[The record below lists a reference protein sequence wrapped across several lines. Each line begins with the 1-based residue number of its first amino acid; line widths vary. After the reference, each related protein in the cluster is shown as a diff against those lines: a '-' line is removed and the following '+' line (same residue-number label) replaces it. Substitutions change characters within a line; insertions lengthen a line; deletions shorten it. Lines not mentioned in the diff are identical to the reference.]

1 MKKTKR
7 KAVINLIIFFLLL
20 AGGIYMAIA
29 GVGQNESGKTA
40 NVPLG
45 LDLQGG
51 LSVTYEIQDE
61 KPTSDEIKATVDK
74 LQRRVDAYSSEG
86 EVYQEGNDRITV
98 EIPLNTE
105 KVDAHDVL
113 DELGQ
118 PGQLL
123 FLDSENYTIWQQ
135 NQNNGTNDA
144 YEAVLT
150 GSDIKNAQA
159 GVDDSG
165 TVKDYVV
172 QLQFT
177 DEGAQKFATAT
188 AANIGKPIY
197 IIYDGAVASAPTVQ
211 SAITDGNAVINKI
224 SSYDEAE
231 SLAST
236 IKIGALPLELKQI
249 QYNIVGAKLGQKAVS
264 TSLIA
269 GAIGFGLVC
278 ILMIVL
284 YRFPGFIASLALTG
298 YVVLML
304 LILSIRHITLTLPGI
319 AGIILSIGMAV
330 DANVIIFTRIREEI
344 SAGSGVRAAV
354 KAGFSKALSAILDGN
369 ITTLIATIVLMILG
383 SGSIKGFAVTL
394 MLGIVLSMF
403 TALFVTKMLLNSFLE
418 LGVQNPKMYGKAK
431 EPKIHGYVKNFKIC
445 GVASLIVII
454 AGLAFLG
461 VNHSRIGKSLN
472 YSLEFT
478 GGTSTTA
485 TFAEDDVYTLERAES
500 EVAPVIAETAGIDAG
515 TIQIQTVEGN
525 NQVIFK
531 TSELTEEQSAK
542 IDDLLK
548 SQFKATEV
556 DNQSISST
564 ISGEMKKDA
573 IVAIAVSSVLMLLY
587 IAFRFSDV
595 KFGVSAVLALV
606 HDVLV
611 VFAAYSI
618 GTLSVGNTFIACMLT
633 IVGYSINATIVIFDR
648 IRENM
653 RGRKK
658 VEDEKLKEIVNTSVT
673 ETLTRSIYTSLTTF
687 VMVAILY
694 VMGVSS
700 IKEFAAP
707 LMVGI
712 IGGAYSSVCIT
723 GALWYTM
730 KTFRKNR
737 VAAPAAAAASAKISS
752 EKSEKKVKQPSGQ
765 QTAQQQPK
773 KKNRKRVAERLAAQE
788 ATKRQNDEEKSE

>member
-197 IIYDGAVASAPTVQ
+197 IIYDGAVANAPTVQ

-369 ITTLIATIVLMILG
+369 ITTLIATVVLMILG

-633 IVGYSINATIVIFDR
+633 IVGYSINATIIIFDR

-653 RGRKK
+653 RTQ
-658 VEDEKLKEIVNTSVT
+658 DSKESLEELVNKSIGQTF
-673 ETLTRSIYTSLTTF
+673 TRTIYTSLTTF
-687 VMVAILY
+687 IMVFVLF
-694 VMGVSS
+694 VMGVTSL
-700 IKEFAAP
+700 KEFTFT
-707 LMVGI
+707 LMLGI
-712 IGGAYSSVCIT
+712 VCGAYSSVCIT
-723 GALWYTM
+723 GPLWYTM
-730 KTFRKNR
+730 K
-737 VAAPAAAAASAKISS
+737 
-752 EKSEKKVKQPSGQ
+752 KKFS
-765 QTAQQQPK
+765 
-773 KKNRKRVAERLAAQE
+773 KKNA
-788 ATKRQNDEEKSE
+788 

>member
-369 ITTLIATIVLMILG
+369 ITTLIATVVLMILG

-454 AGLAFLG
+454 AGP
-461 VNHSRIGKSLN
+461 VS
-472 YSLEFT
+472 
-478 GGTSTTA
+478 
-485 TFAEDDVYTLERAES
+485 YTHLRAH
-500 EVAPVIAETAGIDAG
+500 ET
-515 TIQIQTVEGN
+515 
-525 NQVIFK
+525 
-531 TSELTEEQSAK
+531 
-542 IDDLLK
+542 
-548 SQFKATEV
+548 
-556 DNQSISST
+556 
-564 ISGEMKKDA
+564 
-573 IVAIAVSSVLMLLY
+573 
-587 IAFRFSDV
+587 
-595 KFGVSAVLALV
+595 
-606 HDVLV
+606 
-611 VFAAYSI
+611 
-618 GTLSVGNTFIACMLT
+618 
-633 IVGYSINATIVIFDR
+633 
-648 IRENM
+648 
-653 RGRKK
+653 
-658 VEDEKLKEIVNTSVT
+658 
-673 ETLTRSIYTSLTTF
+673 
-687 VMVAILY
+687 
-694 VMGVSS
+694 
-700 IKEFAAP
+700 
-707 LMVGI
+707 
-712 IGGAYSSVCIT
+712 
-723 GALWYTM
+723 
-730 KTFRKNR
+730 
-737 VAAPAAAAASAKISS
+737 
-752 EKSEKKVKQPSGQ
+752 
-765 QTAQQQPK
+765 
-773 KKNRKRVAERLAAQE
+773 
-788 ATKRQNDEEKSE
+788 

>member
-7 KAVINLIIFFLLL
+7 KAVINLVIFFLLL

-369 ITTLIATIVLMILG
+369 ITTLIATVVLMILG

-633 IVGYSINATIVIFDR
+633 IVGYSINATIIIFDR

-653 RGRKK
+653 RTQ
-658 VEDEKLKEIVNTSVT
+658 DSKESLEELVNKSIGQTF
-673 ETLTRSIYTSLTTF
+673 TRTIYTSLTTF
-687 VMVAILY
+687 IMVFVLF
-694 VMGVSS
+694 VMGVTSL
-700 IKEFAAP
+700 KEFTFT
-707 LMVGI
+707 LMLGI
-712 IGGAYSSVCIT
+712 VCGAYSSVCIT
-723 GALWYTM
+723 GPLWYTM
-730 KTFRKNR
+730 K
-737 VAAPAAAAASAKISS
+737 
-752 EKSEKKVKQPSGQ
+752 KKFS
-765 QTAQQQPK
+765 
-773 KKNRKRVAERLAAQE
+773 KKNA
-788 ATKRQNDEEKSE
+788 

>member
-29 GVGQNESGKTA
+29 GVGKNESGKTA

-61 KPTSDEIKATVDK
+61 KPTNDEIDATVDK
-74 LQRRVDAYSSEG
+74 LQRRVDEYSSEG

-113 DELGQ
+113 DQLGQ

-123 FLDSENYTIWQQ
+123 FLDSDNYTIWQQ
-135 NQNNGTNDA
+135 NQTNGTTDA

-224 SSYDEAE
+224 SDYDEAE
-231 SLAST
+231 NLAAT

-269 GAIGFGLVC
+269 GAIGFALVC

-284 YRFPGFIASLALTG
+284 YRFPGFIASLALSG
-298 YVVLML
+298 YVVLLL

-369 ITTLIATIVLMILG
+369 ITTLIATVVLMILG

-403 TALFVTKMLLNSFLE
+403 TALFVTKMLLNAFVE

-445 GVASLIVII
+445 GIASLIVII
-454 AGLAFLG
+454 TGLAFLG

-500 EVAPVIAETAGIDAG
+500 EVAPAIAEAVGIEAG

-595 KFGVSAVLALV
+595 KFGISAVLALV

-633 IVGYSINATIVIFDR
+633 IVGYSINATIIIFDR

-653 RGRKK
+653 RTQ
-658 VEDEKLKEIVNTSVT
+658 DSKESLEELVNKSIGQTF
-673 ETLTRSIYTSLTTF
+673 TRTIYTSLTTF
-687 VMVAILY
+687 IMVFVLF
-694 VMGVSS
+694 VMGVASL
-700 IKEFAAP
+700 KEFTFT
-707 LMVGI
+707 LMLGI
-712 IGGAYSSVCIT
+712 VCGAYSSVCIT
-723 GALWYTM
+723 GPLWYTM
-730 KTFRKNR
+730 K
-737 VAAPAAAAASAKISS
+737 
-752 EKSEKKVKQPSGQ
+752 KKFS
-765 QTAQQQPK
+765 
-773 KKNRKRVAERLAAQE
+773 KKNA
-788 ATKRQNDEEKSE
+788 

>member
-51 LSVTYEIQDE
+51 LSVTYEVQDE

-211 SAITDGNAVINKI
+211 NAITDGNAVINKI

-369 ITTLIATIVLMILG
+369 ITTLIATVVLMILG

-633 IVGYSINATIVIFDR
+633 IVGYSINATIIIFDR

-653 RGRKK
+653 RTQ
-658 VEDEKLKEIVNTSVT
+658 DSKESLEELVNKSIGQTF
-673 ETLTRSIYTSLTTF
+673 TRTIYTSLTTF
-687 VMVAILY
+687 IMVFVLF
-694 VMGVSS
+694 VMGVTSL
-700 IKEFAAP
+700 KEFTFT
-707 LMVGI
+707 LMLGI
-712 IGGAYSSVCIT
+712 VCGAYSSVCIT
-723 GALWYTM
+723 GPLWYTM
-730 KTFRKNR
+730 K
-737 VAAPAAAAASAKISS
+737 
-752 EKSEKKVKQPSGQ
+752 KKFS
-765 QTAQQQPK
+765 
-773 KKNRKRVAERLAAQE
+773 KKNA
-788 ATKRQNDEEKSE
+788 

>member
-74 LQRRVDAYSSEG
+74 LQRRVDSYSSEG
-86 EVYQEGNDRITV
+86 EVYQEGDDRITV

-113 DELGQ
+113 DQLGQ

-123 FLDSENYTIWQQ
+123 FLDSENYTIWQK

-177 DEGAQKFATAT
+177 EEGAQKFATAT

-197 IIYDGAVASAPTVQ
+197 IIYDGKVASAPTVQ

-224 SSYDEAE
+224 SNYDEAE
-231 SLAST
+231 NLAAT

-278 ILMIVL
+278 ILMIIL

-369 ITTLIATIVLMILG
+369 ITTLIATVVLMILG

-633 IVGYSINATIVIFDR
+633 IVGYSINATIIIFDR

-653 RGRKK
+653 RTQ
-658 VEDEKLKEIVNTSVT
+658 DSKESLEELVNKSIGQTF
-673 ETLTRSIYTSLTTF
+673 TRTIYTSLTTF
-687 VMVAILY
+687 IMVFVLF
-694 VMGVSS
+694 VMGVTSL
-700 IKEFAAP
+700 KEFTFT
-707 LMVGI
+707 LMLGI
-712 IGGAYSSVCIT
+712 VCGAYSSVCIT
-723 GALWYTM
+723 GPLWYTM
-730 KTFRKNR
+730 K
-737 VAAPAAAAASAKISS
+737 
-752 EKSEKKVKQPSGQ
+752 KKFS
-765 QTAQQQPK
+765 
-773 KKNRKRVAERLAAQE
+773 KKNA
-788 ATKRQNDEEKSE
+788 

>member
-20 AGGIYMAIA
+20 AGGIYMVIA

-369 ITTLIATIVLMILG
+369 ITTLIATVVLMILG

-633 IVGYSINATIVIFDR
+633 IVGYSINATIIIFDR

-653 RGRKK
+653 RTQ
-658 VEDEKLKEIVNTSVT
+658 DSKESLEELVNKSIGQTF
-673 ETLTRSIYTSLTTF
+673 TRTIYTSLTTF
-687 VMVAILY
+687 IMVFVLF
-694 VMGVSS
+694 VMGVTSL
-700 IKEFAAP
+700 KEFTFT
-707 LMVGI
+707 LMLGI
-712 IGGAYSSVCIT
+712 VCGAYSSVCIT
-723 GALWYTM
+723 GPLWYTM
-730 KTFRKNR
+730 K
-737 VAAPAAAAASAKISS
+737 
-752 EKSEKKVKQPSGQ
+752 KKFS
-765 QTAQQQPK
+765 
-773 KKNRKRVAERLAAQE
+773 KKNA
-788 ATKRQNDEEKSE
+788 

>member
-278 ILMIVL
+278 ILVIVL

-369 ITTLIATIVLMILG
+369 ITTLIATVVLMILG

-633 IVGYSINATIVIFDR
+633 IVGYSINATIIIFDR

-653 RGRKK
+653 RTQ
-658 VEDEKLKEIVNTSVT
+658 DSKESLEELVNKSIGQTF
-673 ETLTRSIYTSLTTF
+673 TRTIYTSLTTF
-687 VMVAILY
+687 IMVFVLF
-694 VMGVSS
+694 VMGVTSL
-700 IKEFAAP
+700 KEFTFT
-707 LMVGI
+707 LMLGI
-712 IGGAYSSVCIT
+712 VCGAYSSVCIT
-723 GALWYTM
+723 GPLWYTM
-730 KTFRKNR
+730 K
-737 VAAPAAAAASAKISS
+737 
-752 EKSEKKVKQPSGQ
+752 KKFS
-765 QTAQQQPK
+765 
-773 KKNRKRVAERLAAQE
+773 KKNA
-788 ATKRQNDEEKSE
+788 

>member
-29 GVGQNESGKTA
+29 GVGKNESGKTA

-61 KPTSDEIKATVDK
+61 KPTSDEIDATVDK

-105 KVDAHDVL
+105 KVDAHEVL

-123 FLDSENYTIWQQ
+123 FLDSENYTIWQS
-135 NQNNGTNDA
+135 NQTNGTSDA

-188 AANIGKPIY
+188 AANIGQPIY

-224 SSYDEAE
+224 SSYEEAE
-231 SLAST
+231 NLAST

-269 GAIGFGLVC
+269 GAIGFALVC

-284 YRFPGFIASLALTG
+284 YRFPGVIASLALTG

-369 ITTLIATIVLMILG
+369 ITTLIATVVLMILG

-403 TALFVTKMLLNSFLE
+403 TALYVTKMLLNSFLE
-418 LGVQNPKMYGKAK
+418 LGVQNLKMYGKAK
-431 EPKIHGYVKNFKIC
+431 EPRIHGYVKNFKIC
-445 GVASLIVII
+445 GVASLLVII
-454 AGLAFLG
+454 TGLAFLG

-500 EVAPVIAETAGIDAG
+500 EVAPAIAEAVGIEAG

-531 TSELTEEQSAK
+531 TSELTEEQSEK
-542 IDDLLK
+542 IDDMLK
-548 SQFKATEV
+548 SQFDATEV

-573 IVAIAVSSVLMLLY
+573 IIAIAVSSVLMLLY

-633 IVGYSINATIVIFDR
+633 IVGYSINATIIIFDR

-653 RGRKK
+653 HTQNS
-658 VEDEKLKEIVNTSVT
+658 KESLEELVNRSIGQTF
-673 ETLTRSIYTSLTTF
+673 TRTIYTSLTTF
-687 VMVAILY
+687 IMVFVLF
-694 VMGVSS
+694 VMGVTSL
-700 IKEFAAP
+700 KEFTFT
-707 LMVGI
+707 LMLGI
-712 IGGAYSSVCIT
+712 VCGAYSSVCIT
-723 GALWYTM
+723 GPLWYIM
-730 KTFRKNR
+730 
-737 VAAPAAAAASAKISS
+737 
-752 EKSEKKVKQPSGQ
+752 
-765 QTAQQQPK
+765 K
-773 KKNRKRVAERLAAQE
+773 KKFAKKNA
-788 ATKRQNDEEKSE
+788 

>member
-144 YEAVLT
+144 CEAVLT

-369 ITTLIATIVLMILG
+369 ITTLIATVVLMILG

-633 IVGYSINATIVIFDR
+633 IVGYSINATIIIFDR

-653 RGRKK
+653 RTQ
-658 VEDEKLKEIVNTSVT
+658 DSKESLEELVNKSIGQTF
-673 ETLTRSIYTSLTTF
+673 TRTIYTSLTTF
-687 VMVAILY
+687 IMVFVLF
-694 VMGVSS
+694 VMGVTSL
-700 IKEFAAP
+700 KEFTFT
-707 LMVGI
+707 LMLGI
-712 IGGAYSSVCIT
+712 VCGAYSSVCIT
-723 GALWYTM
+723 GPLWYTM
-730 KTFRKNR
+730 K
-737 VAAPAAAAASAKISS
+737 
-752 EKSEKKVKQPSGQ
+752 KKFS
-765 QTAQQQPK
+765 
-773 KKNRKRVAERLAAQE
+773 KKNA
-788 ATKRQNDEEKSE
+788 

>member
-29 GVGQNESGKTA
+29 GVGKNESGKTA

-61 KPTSDEIKATVDK
+61 KPSKDEIDATVDK
-74 LQRRVDAYSSEG
+74 LQRRVDEYSSEG
-86 EVYQEGNDRITV
+86 EVYQEGDDRITV

-113 DELGQ
+113 DQLGQ

-135 NQNNGTNDA
+135 NQNNGTDDV

-177 DEGAQKFATAT
+177 EEGAQKFATAT

-197 IIYDGAVASAPTVQ
+197 IIYDGKVASSPTVQ

-224 SSYDEAE
+224 SDYDEAE
-231 SLAST
+231 NLAAT

-264 TSLIA
+264 TSLVA

-278 ILMIVL
+278 ILMIIL
-284 YRFPGFIASLALTG
+284 YRFPGVIASLALTG

-369 ITTLIATIVLMILG
+369 ITTLIATVVLMILG

-445 GVASLIVII
+445 GIASLIVII

-500 EVAPVIAETAGIDAG
+500 EVAPAIAEAVGIDAG

-633 IVGYSINATIVIFDR
+633 IVGYSINATIIIFDR

-653 RGRKK
+653 RTQ
-658 VEDEKLKEIVNTSVT
+658 DSKESLEELVNKSIGQTF
-673 ETLTRSIYTSLTTF
+673 TRTIYTSLTTF
-687 VMVAILY
+687 IMVFVLF
-694 VMGVSS
+694 VMGVTSL
-700 IKEFAAP
+700 KEFTFT
-707 LMVGI
+707 LMLGI
-712 IGGAYSSVCIT
+712 VCGAYSSVCIT
-723 GALWYTM
+723 GPLWYTM
-730 KTFRKNR
+730 K
-737 VAAPAAAAASAKISS
+737 
-752 EKSEKKVKQPSGQ
+752 KKFS
-765 QTAQQQPK
+765 
-773 KKNRKRVAERLAAQE
+773 KKNA
-788 ATKRQNDEEKSE
+788 

>member
-20 AGGIYMAIA
+20 AGCIYMAIA

-369 ITTLIATIVLMILG
+369 ITTLIATVVLMILG

-633 IVGYSINATIVIFDR
+633 IVGYSINATIIIFDR

-653 RGRKK
+653 RTQ
-658 VEDEKLKEIVNTSVT
+658 DSKESLEELVNKSIGQTF
-673 ETLTRSIYTSLTTF
+673 TRTIYTSLTTF
-687 VMVAILY
+687 IMVFVLF
-694 VMGVSS
+694 VMGVTSL
-700 IKEFAAP
+700 KEFTFT
-707 LMVGI
+707 LMLGI
-712 IGGAYSSVCIT
+712 VCGAYSSVCIT
-723 GALWYTM
+723 GPLWYTM
-730 KTFRKNR
+730 K
-737 VAAPAAAAASAKISS
+737 
-752 EKSEKKVKQPSGQ
+752 KKFS
-765 QTAQQQPK
+765 
-773 KKNRKRVAERLAAQE
+773 KKNA
-788 ATKRQNDEEKSE
+788 

>member
-211 SAITDGNAVINKI
+211 NAITDGNAVINKI

-369 ITTLIATIVLMILG
+369 ITTLIATVVLMILG

-633 IVGYSINATIVIFDR
+633 IVGYSINATIIIFDR

-653 RGRKK
+653 RTQ
-658 VEDEKLKEIVNTSVT
+658 DSKESLEELVNKSIGQTF
-673 ETLTRSIYTSLTTF
+673 TRTIYTSLTTF
-687 VMVAILY
+687 IMVFVLF
-694 VMGVSS
+694 VMGVTSL
-700 IKEFAAP
+700 KEFTFT
-707 LMVGI
+707 LMLGI
-712 IGGAYSSVCIT
+712 VCGAYSSVCIT
-723 GALWYTM
+723 GPLWYTM
-730 KTFRKNR
+730 K
-737 VAAPAAAAASAKISS
+737 
-752 EKSEKKVKQPSGQ
+752 KKFS
-765 QTAQQQPK
+765 
-773 KKNRKRVAERLAAQE
+773 KKNA
-788 ATKRQNDEEKSE
+788 

>member
-51 LSVTYEIQDE
+51 LSLTYEIQDE

-369 ITTLIATIVLMILG
+369 ITTLIATVVLMILG

-633 IVGYSINATIVIFDR
+633 IVGYSINATIIIFDR

-653 RGRKK
+653 RTQ
-658 VEDEKLKEIVNTSVT
+658 DSKESLEELVNKSIGQTF
-673 ETLTRSIYTSLTTF
+673 TRTIYTSLTTF
-687 VMVAILY
+687 IMVFVLF
-694 VMGVSS
+694 VMGVTSL
-700 IKEFAAP
+700 KEFTFT
-707 LMVGI
+707 LMLGI
-712 IGGAYSSVCIT
+712 VCGAYSSVCIT
-723 GALWYTM
+723 GPLWYTM
-730 KTFRKNR
+730 K
-737 VAAPAAAAASAKISS
+737 
-752 EKSEKKVKQPSGQ
+752 KKFS
-765 QTAQQQPK
+765 
-773 KKNRKRVAERLAAQE
+773 KKNA
-788 ATKRQNDEEKSE
+788 

>member
-369 ITTLIATIVLMILG
+369 ITTLIATVVLMILG

-587 IAFRFSDV
+587 IAFWFSDV

-633 IVGYSINATIVIFDR
+633 IVGYSINATIIIFDR

-653 RGRKK
+653 RTQ
-658 VEDEKLKEIVNTSVT
+658 DSKESLEELVNKSIGQTF
-673 ETLTRSIYTSLTTF
+673 TRTIYTSLTTF
-687 VMVAILY
+687 IMVFVLF
-694 VMGVSS
+694 VMGVTSL
-700 IKEFAAP
+700 KEFTFT
-707 LMVGI
+707 LMLGI
-712 IGGAYSSVCIT
+712 VCGAYSSVCIT
-723 GALWYTM
+723 GPLWYTM
-730 KTFRKNR
+730 K
-737 VAAPAAAAASAKISS
+737 
-752 EKSEKKVKQPSGQ
+752 KKFS
-765 QTAQQQPK
+765 
-773 KKNRKRVAERLAAQE
+773 KKNA
-788 ATKRQNDEEKSE
+788 

>member
-7 KAVINLIIFFLLL
+7 KAVINLIIFLLL

-278 ILMIVL
+278 ILMIIL

-344 SAGSGVRAAV
+344 SAGNSVRAAV
-354 KAGFSKALSAILDGN
+354 KSGFSKALSAILDGN
-369 ITTLIATIVLMILG
+369 ITTLIATVVLMILG

-633 IVGYSINATIVIFDR
+633 IVGYSINATIIIFDR

-653 RGRKK
+653 RTQ
-658 VEDEKLKEIVNTSVT
+658 DSKESLEELVNKSIGQTF
-673 ETLTRSIYTSLTTF
+673 TRTIYTSLTTF
-687 VMVAILY
+687 IMVFVLF
-694 VMGVSS
+694 VMGVTSL
-700 IKEFAAP
+700 KEFTFT
-707 LMVGI
+707 LMLGI
-712 IGGAYSSVCIT
+712 VCGAYSSVCIT
-723 GALWYTM
+723 GPLWYTM
-730 KTFRKNR
+730 K
-737 VAAPAAAAASAKISS
+737 
-752 EKSEKKVKQPSGQ
+752 KKFS
-765 QTAQQQPK
+765 
-773 KKNRKRVAERLAAQE
+773 KKNA
-788 ATKRQNDEEKSE
+788 

>member
-1 MKKTKR
+1 M
-7 KAVINLIIFFLLL
+7 
-20 AGGIYMAIA
+20 
-29 GVGQNESGKTA
+29 
-40 NVPLG
+40 
-45 LDLQGG
+45 
-51 LSVTYEIQDE
+51 QDE

-369 ITTLIATIVLMILG
+369 ITTLIATVVLMILG

-633 IVGYSINATIVIFDR
+633 IVGYSINATIIIFDR

-653 RGRKK
+653 RTQ
-658 VEDEKLKEIVNTSVT
+658 DSKESLEELVNKSIGQTF
-673 ETLTRSIYTSLTTF
+673 TRTIYTSLTTF
-687 VMVAILY
+687 IMVFVLF
-694 VMGVSS
+694 VMGVTSL
-700 IKEFAAP
+700 KEFTFT
-707 LMVGI
+707 LMLGI
-712 IGGAYSSVCIT
+712 VCGAYSSVCIT
-723 GALWYTM
+723 GPLWYTM
-730 KTFRKNR
+730 K
-737 VAAPAAAAASAKISS
+737 
-752 EKSEKKVKQPSGQ
+752 KKFS
-765 QTAQQQPK
+765 
-773 KKNRKRVAERLAAQE
+773 KKNA
-788 ATKRQNDEEKSE
+788 

>member
-344 SAGSGVRAAV
+344 SAGSGVCAAV

-369 ITTLIATIVLMILG
+369 ITTLIATVVLMILG

-633 IVGYSINATIVIFDR
+633 IVGYSINATIIIFDR

-653 RGRKK
+653 RTQ
-658 VEDEKLKEIVNTSVT
+658 DSKESLEELVNKSIGQTF
-673 ETLTRSIYTSLTTF
+673 TRTIYTSLTTF
-687 VMVAILY
+687 IMVFVLF
-694 VMGVSS
+694 VMGVTSL
-700 IKEFAAP
+700 KEFTFT
-707 LMVGI
+707 LMLGI
-712 IGGAYSSVCIT
+712 VCGAYSSVCIT
-723 GALWYTM
+723 GPLWYTM
-730 KTFRKNR
+730 K
-737 VAAPAAAAASAKISS
+737 
-752 EKSEKKVKQPSGQ
+752 KKFS
-765 QTAQQQPK
+765 
-773 KKNRKRVAERLAAQE
+773 KKNA
-788 ATKRQNDEEKSE
+788 

>member
-236 IKIGALPLELKQI
+236 IKIGALPLELKRI

-369 ITTLIATIVLMILG
+369 ITTLIATVVLMILG

-633 IVGYSINATIVIFDR
+633 IVGYSINATIIIFDR

-653 RGRKK
+653 RTQ
-658 VEDEKLKEIVNTSVT
+658 DSKESLEELVNKSIGQTF
-673 ETLTRSIYTSLTTF
+673 TRTIYTSLTTF
-687 VMVAILY
+687 IMVFVLF
-694 VMGVSS
+694 VMGVTSL
-700 IKEFAAP
+700 KEFTFT
-707 LMVGI
+707 LMLGI
-712 IGGAYSSVCIT
+712 VCGAYSSVCIT
-723 GALWYTM
+723 GPLWYTM
-730 KTFRKNR
+730 K
-737 VAAPAAAAASAKISS
+737 
-752 EKSEKKVKQPSGQ
+752 KKFS
-765 QTAQQQPK
+765 
-773 KKNRKRVAERLAAQE
+773 KKNA
-788 ATKRQNDEEKSE
+788 

>member
-61 KPTSDEIKATVDK
+61 KPTSDEIDATVDK

-278 ILMIVL
+278 ILMIIL

-344 SAGSGVRAAV
+344 SAGNGVRAAV

-369 ITTLIATIVLMILG
+369 ITTLIATVVLMLLG

-633 IVGYSINATIVIFDR
+633 IVGYSINATIIIFDR

-653 RGRKK
+653 RTQ
-658 VEDEKLKEIVNTSVT
+658 DSKESLEELVNKSIGQTF
-673 ETLTRSIYTSLTTF
+673 TRTIYTSLTTF
-687 VMVAILY
+687 IMVFVLF
-694 VMGVSS
+694 VMGVTSL
-700 IKEFAAP
+700 KEFTFT
-707 LMVGI
+707 LMLGI
-712 IGGAYSSVCIT
+712 VCGAYSSVCIT
-723 GALWYTM
+723 GPLWYTM
-730 KTFRKNR
+730 K
-737 VAAPAAAAASAKISS
+737 
-752 EKSEKKVKQPSGQ
+752 KKFS
-765 QTAQQQPK
+765 
-773 KKNRKRVAERLAAQE
+773 KKNA
-788 ATKRQNDEEKSE
+788 

>member
-105 KVDAHDVL
+105 KVDAHDEL

-369 ITTLIATIVLMILG
+369 ITTLIATVVLMILG

-633 IVGYSINATIVIFDR
+633 IVGYSINATIIIFDR

-653 RGRKK
+653 RTQ
-658 VEDEKLKEIVNTSVT
+658 DSKESLEELVNKSIGQTF
-673 ETLTRSIYTSLTTF
+673 TRTIYTSLTTF
-687 VMVAILY
+687 IMVFVLF
-694 VMGVSS
+694 VMGVTSL
-700 IKEFAAP
+700 KEFTFT
-707 LMVGI
+707 LMLGI
-712 IGGAYSSVCIT
+712 VCGAYSSVCIT
-723 GALWYTM
+723 GPLWYTM
-730 KTFRKNR
+730 K
-737 VAAPAAAAASAKISS
+737 
-752 EKSEKKVKQPSGQ
+752 KKFS
-765 QTAQQQPK
+765 
-773 KKNRKRVAERLAAQE
+773 KKNA
-788 ATKRQNDEEKSE
+788 

>member
-211 SAITDGNAVINKI
+211 SAIIDGNAVINKI

-369 ITTLIATIVLMILG
+369 ITTLIATVVLMILG

-633 IVGYSINATIVIFDR
+633 IVGYSINATIIIFDR

-653 RGRKK
+653 RTQ
-658 VEDEKLKEIVNTSVT
+658 DSKESLEELVNKSIGQTF
-673 ETLTRSIYTSLTTF
+673 TRTIYTSLTTF
-687 VMVAILY
+687 IMVFVLF
-694 VMGVSS
+694 VMGVTSL
-700 IKEFAAP
+700 KEFTFT
-707 LMVGI
+707 LMLGI
-712 IGGAYSSVCIT
+712 VCGAYSSVCIT
-723 GALWYTM
+723 GPLWYTM
-730 KTFRKNR
+730 K
-737 VAAPAAAAASAKISS
+737 
-752 EKSEKKVKQPSGQ
+752 KKFS
-765 QTAQQQPK
+765 
-773 KKNRKRVAERLAAQE
+773 KKNA
-788 ATKRQNDEEKSE
+788 

>member
-1 MKKTKR
+1 M
-7 KAVINLIIFFLLL
+7 
-20 AGGIYMAIA
+20 
-29 GVGQNESGKTA
+29 
-40 NVPLG
+40 
-45 LDLQGG
+45 
-51 LSVTYEIQDE
+51 
-61 KPTSDEIKATVDK
+61 
-74 LQRRVDAYSSEG
+74 
-86 EVYQEGNDRITV
+86 
-98 EIPLNTE
+98 
-105 KVDAHDVL
+105 
-113 DELGQ
+113 
-118 PGQLL
+118 
-123 FLDSENYTIWQQ
+123 
-135 NQNNGTNDA
+135 
-144 YEAVLT
+144 
-150 GSDIKNAQA
+150 
-159 GVDDSG
+159 
-165 TVKDYVV
+165 KDYVV

-369 ITTLIATIVLMILG
+369 ITTLIATVVLMILG

-633 IVGYSINATIVIFDR
+633 IVGYSINATIIIFDR

-653 RGRKK
+653 RTQ
-658 VEDEKLKEIVNTSVT
+658 DSKESLEELVNKSIGQTF
-673 ETLTRSIYTSLTTF
+673 TRTIYTSLTTF
-687 VMVAILY
+687 IMVFVLF
-694 VMGVSS
+694 VMGVTSL
-700 IKEFAAP
+700 KEFTFT
-707 LMVGI
+707 LMLGI
-712 IGGAYSSVCIT
+712 VCGAYSSVCIT
-723 GALWYTM
+723 GPRWYTM
-730 KTFRKNR
+730 K
-737 VAAPAAAAASAKISS
+737 
-752 EKSEKKVKQPSGQ
+752 KKFS
-765 QTAQQQPK
+765 
-773 KKNRKRVAERLAAQE
+773 KKNA
-788 ATKRQNDEEKSE
+788 

>member
-236 IKIGALPLELKQI
+236 IKIGSLPLELKQI

-369 ITTLIATIVLMILG
+369 ITTLIATVVLMILG

-633 IVGYSINATIVIFDR
+633 IVGYSINATIIIFDR

-653 RGRKK
+653 RTQ
-658 VEDEKLKEIVNTSVT
+658 DSKESLEELVNKSIGQTF
-673 ETLTRSIYTSLTTF
+673 TRTIYTSLTTF
-687 VMVAILY
+687 IMVFVLF
-694 VMGVSS
+694 VMGVTSL
-700 IKEFAAP
+700 KEFTFT
-707 LMVGI
+707 LMLGI
-712 IGGAYSSVCIT
+712 VCGAYSSVCIT
-723 GALWYTM
+723 GPLWYTM
-730 KTFRKNR
+730 K
-737 VAAPAAAAASAKISS
+737 
-752 EKSEKKVKQPSGQ
+752 KKFS
-765 QTAQQQPK
+765 
-773 KKNRKRVAERLAAQE
+773 KKNA
-788 ATKRQNDEEKSE
+788 

>member
-29 GVGQNESGKTA
+29 GVGKNESGKTA

-61 KPTSDEIKATVDK
+61 KPSKDEIDATVDK
-74 LQRRVDAYSSEG
+74 LQRRVDEYSSEG
-86 EVYQEGNDRITV
+86 EVYQEGDDRITV

-113 DELGQ
+113 DQLGQ

-123 FLDSENYTIWQQ
+123 FLDSENYTIWQN
-135 NQNNGTNDA
+135 NQNNGTDDA

-177 DEGAQKFATAT
+177 EDGASKFATAT

-197 IIYDGAVASAPTVQ
+197 IIYDGKVASAPTVQ

-224 SSYDEAE
+224 SDYDEAE
-231 SLAST
+231 NLAAT

-284 YRFPGFIASLALTG
+284 YRFPGFLASLALTG

-344 SAGSGVRAAV
+344 SAGNGVRAAV

-369 ITTLIATIVLMILG
+369 ITTLIATVVLMLLG

-485 TFAEDDVYTLERAES
+485 TFADDDVYTLERAES
-500 EVAPVIAETAGIDAG
+500 EVAPAIAEAVGIDAG

-531 TSELTEEQSAK
+531 TAELTEEQSAK
-542 IDDLLK
+542 VDDLLK

-595 KFGVSAVLALV
+595 KFGISAVLALV

-633 IVGYSINATIVIFDR
+633 IVGYSINATIIIFDR

-653 RGRKK
+653 RTQ
-658 VEDEKLKEIVNTSVT
+658 DSKESLEELVNKSIGQTF
-673 ETLTRSIYTSLTTF
+673 TRTIYTSLTTF
-687 VMVAILY
+687 IMVFVLF
-694 VMGVSS
+694 VMGVTSL
-700 IKEFAAP
+700 KEFTFT
-707 LMVGI
+707 LMLGI
-712 IGGAYSSVCIT
+712 VCGAYSSVCIT
-723 GALWYTM
+723 GPLWYTM
-730 KTFRKNR
+730 KKHT
-737 VAAPAAAAASAKISS
+737 
-752 EKSEKKVKQPSGQ
+752 
-765 QTAQQQPK
+765 K
-773 KKNRKRVAERLAAQE
+773 KKA
-788 ATKRQNDEEKSE
+788 

>member
-369 ITTLIATIVLMILG
+369 ITTLIATVVLMILG

-445 GVASLIVII
+445 GVTSLIVII

-633 IVGYSINATIVIFDR
+633 IVGYSINATIIIFDR

-653 RGRKK
+653 RTQ
-658 VEDEKLKEIVNTSVT
+658 DSKESLEELVNKSIGQTF
-673 ETLTRSIYTSLTTF
+673 TRTIYTSLTTF
-687 VMVAILY
+687 IMVFVLF
-694 VMGVSS
+694 VMGVTSL
-700 IKEFAAP
+700 KEFTFT
-707 LMVGI
+707 LMLGI
-712 IGGAYSSVCIT
+712 VCGAYSSVCIT
-723 GALWYTM
+723 GPLWYTM
-730 KTFRKNR
+730 K
-737 VAAPAAAAASAKISS
+737 
-752 EKSEKKVKQPSGQ
+752 KKFS
-765 QTAQQQPK
+765 
-773 KKNRKRVAERLAAQE
+773 KKNA
-788 ATKRQNDEEKSE
+788 

>member
-369 ITTLIATIVLMILG
+369 ITTLIATVVLMILG

-633 IVGYSINATIVIFDR
+633 IVGYSINATIIIFDR

-653 RGRKK
+653 RTQ
-658 VEDEKLKEIVNTSVT
+658 DSKESLEELVNKSIGQTF
-673 ETLTRSIYTSLTTF
+673 TRTIYTSLTTF
-687 VMVAILY
+687 IMVFVLF
-694 VMGVSS
+694 VMGVTSL
-700 IKEFAAP
+700 KEFTFT
-707 LMVGI
+707 LMLGI
-712 IGGAYSSVCIT
+712 VCGAYSSVCIT
-723 GALWYTM
+723 GPLWYTM
-730 KTFRKNR
+730 K
-737 VAAPAAAAASAKISS
+737 
-752 EKSEKKVKQPSGQ
+752 KKFS
-765 QTAQQQPK
+765 
-773 KKNRKRVAERLAAQE
+773 KKNA
-788 ATKRQNDEEKSE
+788 

>member
-123 FLDSENYTIWQQ
+123 FLDSDNYTIWQQ

-369 ITTLIATIVLMILG
+369 ITTLIATVVLMILG

-633 IVGYSINATIVIFDR
+633 IVGYSINATIIIFDR

-653 RGRKK
+653 RTQ
-658 VEDEKLKEIVNTSVT
+658 DSKESLEELVNKSIGQTF
-673 ETLTRSIYTSLTTF
+673 TRTIYTSLTTF
-687 VMVAILY
+687 IMVFVLF
-694 VMGVSS
+694 VMGVTSL
-700 IKEFAAP
+700 KEFTFT
-707 LMVGI
+707 LMLGI
-712 IGGAYSSVCIT
+712 VCGAYSSVCIT
-723 GALWYTM
+723 GPLWYTM
-730 KTFRKNR
+730 K
-737 VAAPAAAAASAKISS
+737 
-752 EKSEKKVKQPSGQ
+752 KKFS
-765 QTAQQQPK
+765 
-773 KKNRKRVAERLAAQE
+773 KKNA
-788 ATKRQNDEEKSE
+788 